1 MAHTTNTS
9 KIWRQKEIHALK
21 ITLWSVPK
29 YLCSPFSLIILYLWI
44 PLGSNEVH
52 SIVWKNLLGFCIA
65 KLRDKIE
72 KLFEVFRVTSEW
84 YQRLRRKFVLF
95 LWFPPKNMIIWDIN
109 MIKKNFNF
117 IMLFLSSPY
126 VYHEFFSFTGNCKV
140 FILVSNLPVAVK

>member
-9 KIWRQKEIHALK
+9 KIWRPKEIHALK

-109 MIKKNFNF
+109 MIKKISISSCYFCHPLMF
-117 IMLFLSSPY
+117 IMNSFPLLATVRFLF
-126 VYHEFFSFTGNCKV
+126 
-140 FILVSNLPVAVK
+140 